1 MNKIKSKLLEKINE
15 TGKTLARLTKKK
27 TEIKASTELQSNL
40 SLDILLHSYWLLLE
54 LLIWQVE
61 KETSLQILQELKRK

>member
-40 SLDILLHSYWLLLE
+40 SLDILLHSY
-54 LLIWQVE
+54 
-61 KETSLQILQELKRK
+61 